1 MRRPPLC
8 MGERRLDDR
17 LIMEVC
23 QHLQAGENSV
33 LSGLSGSGKAF
44 FLQQLAKR
52 AAGKLIC
59 LVPGEE
65 KAYDLSRQLHLSA
78 QDEHIHMFLGRDFVF
93 LKENYSQV
101 EGSRVSTLEE
111 CLNHPRRRGFI
122 ICTPAAFLHYM
133 MSPGQMT
140 ATTMRIDQGQEYPRD
155 RLLSGLIEGGYRR
168 VTAVGQPGDFTVKGG
183 IVDIYPLGAVNPYRL
198 EYFGDR
204 VESIRR
210 FSTDS
215 QRSASHE
222 KQIII
227 PPADELSGSMEA
239 TLFDY
244 LPEQTVIFADDS
256 REFMKAYQKNLRG
269 YRETIKEAYKQTK
282 AIRTLPLLGADA
294 LQGLLAD
301 RAVVYHSFF
310 PGNIPQVKTAMLHHF
325 SQQDMEPFYGDEAK
339 LLSRLRE
346 WQHKGFEVKIAVRSR
361 SSRERFRALIQDN
374 QLSADFIDSH
384 WEKGFISTDFKLV
397 LITEQDIWGRV
408 KTRKVSRK
416 TQENRERILLEE
428 LSAGDYIVHEHYGI
442 GIFRGITQVE
452 QHGVTREYILLQ
464 YAGTDR
470 LYLPV
475 EKLDVLYKYTA
486 PEDKHPRL
494 SKLGGVE
501 WERTKAKIAQSIQE
515 MAEKLLAL
523 YASRQ
528 ASEGYAFSQD
538 TPWQKQFEDDFAYQ
552 ETPDQLRAIQEVKR
566 DMERP
571 RPMDRLICG
580 DVGYGKTEVAMRAAF
595 KAVMDGKQVA
605 VLVPTTVLA
614 EQHYNTFIERFSGF
628 PAEIEV
634 LSRFKSPSEQRRIIT
649 DIKKGLVDIVIGT
662 HRLLSKD
669 ISYKDLG
676 LLIIDEEH
684 RFGVAQKEK
693 IKLFK
698 EMVDVLSLSATPIPR
713 SLHMS
718 LTGLRDL
725 SIIETPPPGR
735 YPITTYVMEYRD
747 DIIREA
753 VKSELERNGQVF
765 FVHNRIEGIY
775 RVQQRLQEMLPEV
788 RIAVGHGRMNEADLS
803 AVMDA
808 FVKGQYQ
815 VLLCTTI
822 IESGLD
828 MPNVNT
834 IIVDNAD
841 KMGLAQLYQL
851 RGRVGR
857 SNRIAFAYLTYHPE
871 QVLNENAQKRLNAIR
886 EFNELGAGM
895 KIALRDLEIRGAGNI
910 LGPEQHGYIQAVGF
924 DMYCRL
930 LEQETSRL
938 RGKPLTQ
945 RSAPMVDVDI
955 DYYIPDA
962 YIPDPGV
969 KIRIYRRLL
978 LSNSEDDI
986 AEIRAEMED
995 RFGKLPRPVENFLQI
1010 TLLRLMARD
1019 KEIKLL
1025 RRNGKQIEIQLEKA
1039 LPANVQ
1045 QTLGGYQI
1053 RKLNSHTIAVR
1064 PEGDALQTLQ
1074 RVLQMI

>member
-1 MRRPPLC
+1 M
-8 MGERRLDDR
+8 DDR
-17 LIMEVC
+17 LIMEVS
-23 QHLQAGENSV
+23 QHLKAGENAV

-44 FLQQLAKR
+44 FLQQLAKHTP
-52 AAGKLIC
+52 GKFLC

-65 KAYDLSRQLHLSA
+65 KAYDLQAQLRRSTDD
-78 QDEHIHMFLGRDFVF
+78 QHIQLFLGRDFVF

-101 EGSRVSTLEE
+101 EGSRVATLQE
-111 CLNHPRRRGFI
+111 CLNHPRRSGFI
-122 ICTPAAFLHYM
+122 ISTPAACLHYM
-133 MSPGQMT
+133 MSPQQM
-140 ATTMRIDQGQEYPRD
+140 AASTMRIDQGREYSRD
-155 RLLSGLIEGGYRR
+155 HLLGGLIDSGYRR
-168 VTAVGQPGDFTVKGG
+168 VGAVGQPGDFTVKGG
-183 IVDIYPLGAVNPYRL
+183 IVDIYPLGAASPYRL
-198 EYFGDR
+198 EYFGDT

-215 QRSASHE
+215 QRSAGHE
-222 KQIII
+222 KQIFI
-227 PPADELSGSMEA
+227 PPADELSGSLEA

-244 LPEQTVIFADDS
+244 LPEPVVIFADEPRD
-256 REFMKAYQKNLRG
+256 FVKAYQKVLRA
-269 YRETIKEAYKQTK
+269 YRETIKEAHKATK
-282 AIRTLPLLGADA
+282 AVRNLPLLGVET
-294 LQGLLAD
+294 LQGLLAA
-301 RAVVYHSFF
+301 RAVAYHSFF
-310 PGNIPQVKTAMLHHF
+310 PGNIPQVKAAILHHF
-325 SQQDMEPFYGDEAK
+325 TQQDMEPFYGDEAK

-346 WQHKGFEVKIAVRSR
+346 WQQKGYVIQIAVKRR
-361 SSRERFRALIQDN
+361 TTREKLQAWLQENNLAAPEFVDN
-374 QLSADFIDSH
+374 PSA
-384 WEKGFISTDFKLV
+384 KGFISPDFKMV
-397 LITEQDIWGRV
+397 LLTEKDIWGRV
-408 KTRKVSRK
+408 KARKTSRK
-416 TQENRERILLEE
+416 AQDNRERILLEE
-428 LSAGDYIVHEHYGI
+428 LTTGDYIVHEHYGI

-452 QHGVTREYILLQ
+452 QHGVTKEYILLQ

-475 EKLDVLYKYTA
+475 EKLDVLYKYSA
-486 PEDKHPRL
+486 PEDKNPRL
-494 SKLGGVE
+494 SKLGGSE
-501 WERTKAKIAQSIQE
+501 WERTKAKISQSIQD

-528 ASEGYAFSQD
+528 AREGYAFSKD
-538 TPWQKQFEDDFAYQ
+538 SPWQQQFEDDFAYQ
-552 ETPDQLRAIQEVKR
+552 ETPDQLRAIQDVKR
-566 DMERP
+566 DMESP

-614 EQHYNTFIERFSGF
+614 EQHYTTFVERFSSF

-634 LSRFKSPSEQRRIIT
+634 LSRFKSPAEQKRIIA

-676 LLIIDEEH
+676 LLIVDEEH

-725 SIIETPPPGR
+725 SIIETPPSGR

-747 DIIREA
+747 DIICEA
-753 VKSELERNGQVF
+753 IRSELERDGQVF
-765 FVHNRIEGIY
+765 FVHNRIESIY
-775 RVQQRLQEMLPEV
+775 RVQQHLQEMLPDIS
-788 RIAVGHGRMNEADLS
+788 IAVGHGQMPEAELS
-803 AVMDA
+803 MVMDA

-938 RGKPLTQ
+938 RGQPLAQ
-945 RSAPMVDVDI
+945 RKAPMVDVDI
-955 DYYIPDA
+955 DYYIPDT

-978 LSNSEDDI
+978 LSNSEEDI
-986 AEIRAEMED
+986 GEIRAELED

-1019 KEIKLL
+1019 KEIKVL
-1025 RRNGKQIEIQLEKA
+1025 RRKGKQIEIQLEKA
-1039 LPANVQ
+1039 LPNNL
-1045 QTLGGYQI
+1045 QTNMGGFQI
-1053 RKLNSHTIAVR
+1053 RKLNAHTLAVR
-1064 PEGDALQTLQ
+1064 PEGDALQTLH

>member
-1 MRRPPLC
+1 M
-8 MGERRLDDR
+8 DDR
-17 LIMEVC
+17 LIAEVG
-23 QHLQAGENSV
+23 QHLQADENAV

-44 FLQQLAKR
+44 FLQQLSKR
-52 AAGKLIC
+52 NAGKMLC

-65 KAYDLSRQLHLSA
+65 KAYDLRGQLRLLTP
-78 QDEHIHMFLGRDFVF
+78 DDNIKLFLGRDFVF

-101 EGSRVSTLEE
+101 EGSRVSTLQE
-111 CLNHPRRRGFI
+111 CLLHPRRSGFI
-122 ICTPAAFLHYM
+122 ISTPAAFLHYM
-133 MSPGQMT
+133 MSPRQMT
-140 ATTMRIDQGQEYPRD
+140 ASTMRIDQGQDYFRD
-155 RLLSGLIEGGYRR
+155 HLLGGLVDGGYRR
-168 VTAVGQPGDFTVKGG
+168 VGAVSQPGDFTVKGG
-183 IVDIYPLGAVNPYRL
+183 IVDIYPLGASCPYRL
-198 EYFGDR
+198 EYFGDT

-215 QRSASHE
+215 QRSAGYE
-222 KQIII
+222 KHIFI
-227 PPADELSGSMEA
+227 PPADELSGSLEA

-244 LPEQTVIFADDS
+244 LADRSVIFVDEP
-256 REFMKAYQKNLRG
+256 REFVKAYHKTLRG
-269 YRETIKEAYKQTK
+269 YRETIKEAHQQTR
-282 AIRTLPLLGADA
+282 AVRSLPLLGVEA
-294 LQGLLAD
+294 LQGLLNA

-310 PGNIPQVKTAMLHHF
+310 PGNVPQVKTGMLHHF
-325 SQQDMEPFYGDEAK
+325 SQQDMEPFYGDESK
-339 LLSRLRE
+339 LISRLKE
-346 WQHKGFEVKIAVRSR
+346 WQHKDFEVKVAVKARST
-361 SSRERFRALIQDN
+361 REKLQAVL
-374 QLSADFIDSH
+374 LEHAVSMPEFIDNSSGR
-384 WEKGFISTDFKLV
+384 GFISSDFKVV
-397 LITEQDIWGRV
+397 LLTERDIWGRV
-408 KTRKVSRK
+408 KARQNTRKSHD
-416 TQENRERILLEE
+416 NRERILLEE
-428 LSAGDYIVHEHYGI
+428 LTTGDHIVHEHYGI

-475 EKLDVLYKYTA
+475 EKLDVLYKYNA
-486 PEDKHPRL
+486 PEDKNPRL
-494 SKLGGVE
+494 SKLGGTE

-528 ASEGYAFSQD
+528 AREGYAFSKD
-538 TPWQKQFEDDFAYQ
+538 TPWQQQFEDDFIYQ

-566 DMERP
+566 DMESS

-614 EQHYNTFIERFSGF
+614 EQHYNTFMERFSSF

-634 LSRFKSPSEQRRIIT
+634 LSRFKSPSDQKRIIA
-649 DIKKGLVDIVIGT
+649 DIKKGLIDIVIGT

-676 LLIIDEEH
+676 LLIVDEEH

-725 SIIETPPPGR
+725 STIETPPPGR

-747 DIIREA
+747 DIIDEA
-753 VKSELERNGQVF
+753 IRSELERDGQVF

-788 RIAVGHGRMNEADLS
+788 RIAVGHGRMNEAELS
-803 AVMDA
+803 VVMDG

-938 RGKPLTQ
+938 RGNPVTQ
-945 RSAPMVDVDI
+945 RSGPMVDVDI
-955 DYYIPDA
+955 DYYIPDS

-978 LSNSEDDI
+978 LSSNEADI
-986 AEIRAEMED
+986 EEIRAELED
-995 RFGKLPRPVENFLQI
+995 RFGKPPRPVENFLQI

-1025 RRNGKQIEIQLEKA
+1025 RRKGKQIEIQLENA
-1039 LPANVQ
+1039 LPADLQ
-1045 QTLGGYQI
+1045 HTLGGYQV
-1053 RKLNSHTIAVR
+1053 RKLNAHTLAVR

>member
-1 MRRPPLC
+1 
-8 MGERRLDDR
+8 MGERRLDNR
-17 LIMEVC
+17 LITEVFK
-23 QHLQAGENSV
+23 HLQTRQNVV
-33 LSGLSGSGKAF
+33 LSGLAGSGKAY
-44 FLQQLAKR
+44 FLQQLVKV
-52 AAGKLIC
+52 AAGKCLC

-65 KAYDLSRQLHLSA
+65 KAYDLRGQLRVFTT
-78 QDEHIHMFLGRDFVF
+78 DDHIHLFLGRDFVF
-93 LKENYSQV
+93 LKENYSQA
-101 EGSRVSTLEE
+101 EGSRVSALQE
-111 CLNHPRRRGFI
+111 CLYHTRRNGFI
-122 ICTPAAFLHYM
+122 ICTPASFMHYM
-133 MSPGQMT
+133 MPPQQMMNKT
-140 ATTMRIDQGQEYPRD
+140 IKINQTQDYSRDQ
-155 RLLSGLIEGGYRR
+155 LLRELVGIGYRR
-168 VTAVGQPGDFTVKGG
+168 VAVVNQPGDFSVKGG
-183 IVDIYPLGAVNPYRL
+183 IVDIYPLGASTPYRL
-198 EYFGDR
+198 EYFGDM

-215 QRSASHE
+215 QRSAGRE
-222 KQIII
+222 KQVFI
-227 PPADELSGSMEA
+227 PPADELSGSLEA
-239 TLFDY
+239 TLLDY
-244 LPEQTVIFADDS
+244 LPEQAVLFIDEPRDFIKS
-256 REFMKAYQKNLRG
+256 YQKNLRG
-269 YRETIKEAYKQTK
+269 YRETIKEAHKQTQ
-282 AIRTLPLLGADA
+282 AVRALPLLGVDA
-294 LQGLLAD
+294 LQGLLKA
-301 RAVVYHSFF
+301 RPAVYHSFF
-310 PGNIPQVKTAMLHHF
+310 PGNIPQVTTAMLHHF
-325 SQQDMEPFYGDEAK
+325 AQQDMEPFYSDEDK
-339 LLSRLRE
+339 LIARLKE
-346 WQHKGFEVKIAVRSR
+346 WHHRGFEIKYAVRAR
-361 SSRERFRALIQDN
+361 RTREKLQALLLDN
-374 QLSADFIDSH
+374 ELPRPEFIDNPSG
-384 WEKGFISTDFKLV
+384 KGFISSDFKVV
-397 LITEQDIWGRV
+397 LLTERDIWGRV
-408 KTRKVSRK
+408 KTRQAARK
-416 TQENRERILLEE
+416 SQSNQERILLEE
-428 LSAGDYIVHEHYGI
+428 LTTGDYIVHEHYGI

-475 EKLDVLYKYTA
+475 EKLDVLYKYNA
-486 PEDKHPRL
+486 PEDKNPRL
-494 SKLGGVE
+494 SKLGGTE
-501 WERTKAKIAQSIQE
+501 WERTKARVAQSIQE
-515 MAEKLLAL
+515 MAEKLLVL

-528 ASEGYAFSQD
+528 AREGYAFSKD
-538 TPWQKQFEDDFAYQ
+538 TPWQQQFEDDFNYQ
-552 ETPDQLRAIQEVKR
+552 ETPDQIRAIQDVKR
-566 DMERP
+566 DMESP

-595 KAVMDGKQVA
+595 KAIMDGKQVA

-614 EQHYNTFIERFSGF
+614 EQHYNTFKERFRSF

-634 LSRFKSPSEQRRIIT
+634 LSRFKTSAEQKRVIA
-649 DIKKGLVDIVIGT
+649 DVKKGLVDIVIGT
-662 HRLLSKD
+662 HRLLSMD
-669 ISYKDLG
+669 VGYKDLG
-676 LLIIDEEH
+676 LLIVDEEH

-693 IKLFK
+693 IKMFK

-747 DIIREA
+747 DIVDEAIRN
-753 VKSELERNGQVF
+753 ELDRNGQVF

-775 RVQQRLQEMLPEV
+775 RVQKRLEEMLPGV
-788 RIAVGHGRMNEADLS
+788 RIAVGHGKMPEGKLAAIMSD
-803 AVMDA
+803 
-808 FVKGQYQ
+808 FIKGEYQ
-815 VLLCTTI
+815 LLLCTTI

-834 IIVDNAD
+834 IVVDDAD

-857 SNRIAFAYLTYHPE
+857 SHRIAYAYLTYHPDR
-871 QVLNENAQKRLNAIR
+871 VLNENAQKRLNAIR

-938 RGKPLTQ
+938 RGNPVTQ
-945 RSAPMVDVDI
+945 SSGPMVDVDI

-978 LSNSEDDI
+978 LATSEEDI
-986 AEIRAEMED
+986 EEIRAELSD
-995 RFGKLPRPVENFLQI
+995 RFGKPPRPVENFLQI

-1025 RRNGKQIEIQLEKA
+1025 RRKGKQIEIQLEKN
-1039 LPANVQ
+1039 LPHDVQ
-1045 QTLGGYQI
+1045 QNLGGYQI
-1053 RKLNSHTIAVR
+1053 RKLNAHTLVVR

>member
-1 MRRPPLC
+1 LR

-17 LIMEVC
+17 LISEIQ
-23 QHLQAGENSV
+23 QHLHNRDNVV
-33 LSGLSGSGKAF
+33 LSGLSGSGKGF
-44 FLQQLAKR
+44 FLQHFSKAFQ
-52 AAGKLIC
+52 GKCLC

-65 KAYDLSRQLHLSA
+65 KAYDLRAQLRA
-78 QDEHIHMFLGRDFVF
+78 FTADEHIFMFLGRNFVF

-101 EGSRVSTLEE
+101 EGSRVSTLQE
-111 CLNHPRRRGFI
+111 CLNHHRRSGFI
-122 ICTPAAFLHYM
+122 ISTPAAFLHYL
-133 MSPGQMT
+133 MSPQEMLDST
-140 ATTMRIDQGQEYPRD
+140 IRIQNGRDYPREQ
-155 RLLSGLIEGGYRR
+155 LLQQMVESGYRR
-168 VTAVGQPGDFTVKGG
+168 VGAVSQPGDFTVKGG
-183 IVDIYPLGAVNPYRL
+183 IVDVYPLGAKTPYRL
-198 EYFGDR
+198 EFFGDM

-210 FSTDS
+210 FGIDT
-215 QRSASHE
+215 QRSAGHE
-222 KQIII
+222 KQVCI
-227 PPADELSGSMEA
+227 PPADEISGSLQA

-244 LPEQTVIFADDS
+244 LPKEVAVFVDEP
-256 REFMKAYQKNLRG
+256 REFMKAYQKTVQG
-269 YRETIKEAYKQTK
+269 YRETLREARRQTR
-282 AIRTLPLLGADA
+282 AVRELPLLGSEV
-294 LQGLLAD
+294 LRSLLTTRPA
-301 RAVVYHSFF
+301 VYHSFF
-310 PGNIPQVKTAMLHHF
+310 SGNSPQVSTALIHHIV
-325 SQQDMEPFYGDEAK
+325 QQDMEPFYGDESK
-339 LLSRLRE
+339 LLTRLKE
-346 WQHKGFEVKIAVRSR
+346 WHEKGYQIMLAVKTRPIRDKLQVLLDDHNLPRP
-361 SSRERFRALIQDN
+361 E
-374 QLSADFIDSH
+374 FIDNPVGS
-384 WEKGFISTDFKLV
+384 GFISSDFKVAL
-397 LITEQDIWGRV
+397 LTEKDIWGRV
-408 KTRKVSRK
+408 KPHSRSRK
-416 TQENRERILLEE
+416 GKKDPERILLEE
-428 LSAGDYIVHEHYGI
+428 LQIGDYIVHEHYGI
-442 GIFRGITQVE
+442 GIFRGITQLE

-470 LYLPV
+470 LYLTV
-475 EKLDVLYKYTA
+475 DKLDVLYKYHA
-486 PEDKHPRL
+486 PEDKNPRL
-494 SKLGGVE
+494 SKLGGTE
-501 WERTKAKIAQSIQE
+501 WERTKARVAKSIQE
-515 MAEKLLAL
+515 MAEELLGL
-523 YASRQ
+523 YANRQ
-528 ASEGYAFSQD
+528 AREGYAFSAD
-538 TPWQKQFEDDFAYQ
+538 TPWQQQFEDDFIYQ
-552 ETPDQLRAIQEVKR
+552 ETRDQVRAIQDVKR
-566 DMERP
+566 DMESR

-614 EQHYNTFIERFSGF
+614 EQHHSTFLERFKSF

-634 LSRFKSPSEQRRIIT
+634 LSRFKSPAEQKRIIA

-676 LLIIDEEH
+676 LLIVDEEH

-693 IKLFK
+693 IKLLK

-747 DIIREA
+747 DIIEEA
-753 VKSELERNGQVF
+753 IRAELERNGQVF

-775 RVQQRLQEMLPEV
+775 RVQKRLQDMLPRV
-788 RIAVGHGRMNEADLS
+788 RIAVGHGRMPEDELAI
-803 AVMDA
+803 VMRD
-808 FVKGQYQ
+808 FIKGEYQ

-834 IIVDNAD
+834 IIVDEAD

-857 SNRIAFAYLTYHPE
+857 SHRIAYAYLTYQPDRI
-871 QVLNENAQKRLNAIR
+871 LNENAQKRLNAIR

-930 LEQETSRL
+930 LEQETARL
-938 RGKPLTQ
+938 RGKPVVQKGGPL
-945 RSAPMVDVDI
+945 VDVDI

-969 KIRIYRRLL
+969 KIRVYRRLL
-978 LSNSEDDI
+978 LATC
-986 AEIRAEMED
+986 AEEIEEMRAELND
-995 RFGKLPRPVENFLQI
+995 RFGQPPRPVENFLQI

-1019 KEIKLL
+1019 KEIKTL
-1025 RRNGKQIEIQLEKA
+1025 RRKGKQIEIQLEKA
-1039 LPANVQ
+1039 LPADVQ
-1045 QTLGGYQI
+1045 QNLGGYQI
-1053 RKLNSHTIAVR
+1053 RKLNPHTLLVQ